1 MTVVMLILA
10 ALSLSSHTFAAQA
23 TSTAPNEAPV
33 SCNCVAFRLDDIQ
46 DYFLTKAQ
54 IAVITT
60 FEQRNASLTV
70 GIIGNHFGDD
80 IVITGFLLDK
90 LDADDDH
97 NDDFSIEIAN
107 HGWNHEDFTLFTKEE
122 QSALLQQTDAKIR
135 DVLGL
140 KPVVF
145 IPPFNSVND
154 ATTEALIENDFHFM
168 SANTT
173 NFPASFLQANQ
184 NKSKGIHDMT
194 TTESTDTIL
203 HFPSVANTGD
213 LNADNTEWLGKSHEE
228 TFAAIIASMDEL
240 GYAVVTMHPMEFAS
254 RTGTAYQNEVDV
266 TQIRELELL
275 MDDIT
280 DAGFEI
286 VTVSQINKGH
296 VAIPE
301 FSSYTIYLILA
312 ISVTAVIWLSS
323 KSNNYGLWRKEDT

>member
-10 ALSLSSHTFAAQA
+10 PLFLSTHA
-23 TSTAPNEAPV
+23 STAQGTSAEPNQAPV

-80 IVITGFLLDK
+80 IVITGFLQDK
-90 LDADDDH
+90 LDDDDDH
-97 NDDFSIEIAN
+97 ISIEIAN

-122 QSALLQQTDAKIR
+122 QSTLLQQTDAKIM

-145 IPPFNSVND
+145 IPPYNSVND
-154 ATTEALIENDFHFM
+154 DTTEALIENDFIFM

-173 NFPASFLQANQ
+173 NYPASFLQAYQ
-184 NKSKGIHDMT
+184 KESTGVHDMT
-194 TTESTDTIL
+194 ATESSGSIL

-228 TFAAIIASMDEL
+228 TFSAISASMDEL

-254 RTGTAYQNEVDV
+254 RTGTAYQNEVDF

-275 MDDIT
+275 MDDIR

-286 VTVSQINKGH
+286 VTVSQINKGYA
-296 VAIPE
+296 AIPE
-301 FSSYTIYLILA
+301 FSSYTIYMILA
-312 ISVTAVIWLSS
+312 ISVTVVIWLSS
-323 KSNNYGLWRKEDT
+323 KSNNYGLWKTGRDLE